1 MTSLPENNSTAL
13 ERITSWQSAGARLE
27 LSLEKNLPEN
37 SEILFKNLVVR
48 ILHVTDSTLAFSWST
63 DTFDSSPKRSFAH
76 SDGTLVVSLEDSL
89 LSMSDS
95 PKKTLSIARGP
106 YLCVLT
112 EILASAFG

>member
-1 MTSLPENNSTAL
+1 MTSLPENNAAAL
-13 ERITSWQSAGARLE
+13 ECISSWQSAGAWLE
-27 LSLEKNLPEN
+27 LSLKKNLPGN
-37 SEILFKNLVVR
+37 SEIRFDKLIVR

-89 LSMSDS
+89 LSISDS
-95 PKKTLSIARGP
+95 PKKTLSISRGP

-112 EILASAFG
+112 EIRASALG